1 MSLQAYLFFAST
13 ARNAWT
19 AEKIRVCSALL
30 LPLMQL
36 KVALFGNPAV
46 KRLLPALV
54 AFLFSSFPA
63 EAKNRSL
70 APAVFSELGESAW
83 DEAALLWVS
92 MRLGV
97 DCCHKQWLQTTL
109 LLLLLRRIQHAQSRG
124 FDPLFADSIP
134 LSVLRILPN
143 SIEATPSRDIPAF
156 LQVFARL
163 LAPQQRLFASLPP
176 PRGDTLRQAVALS
189 VFSAVFGRLKAAYST
204 FDALVRE
211 EAISADVGV
220 SSRTAGTAQR
230 ELLGVLVGLCSME
243 PFEVF
248 GCVIDV
254 RIPAGREA

>member
-19 AEKIRVCSALL
+19 AEKIRVCAALL

-36 KVALFGNPAV
+36 KAALFANPAV
-46 KRLLPALV
+46 KRLLPAMF
-54 AFLFSSFPA
+54 AFLLSSFPA
-63 EAKNRSL
+63 EAKNKPL
-70 APAVFSELGESAW
+70 ASAVLEELKGNAR
-83 DEAALLWVS
+83 DEAALLWIS

-97 DCCHKQWLQTTL
+97 DCCHKQWLQTTQQF
-109 LLLLLRRIQHAQSRG
+109 LLLLRIHNAQSRG

-143 SIEATPSRDIPAF
+143 SIEATPARDIPAF
-156 LQVFARL
+156 FQAFSRL
-163 LAPQQRLFASLPP
+163 LAPQQHLFASLPP
-176 PRGDTLRQAVALS
+176 PRGDTLRQAVTLS

-204 FDALVRE
+204 LDALIRE

-220 SSRTAGTAQR
+220 SSRTAGPAQR

-254 RIPAGREA
+254 WIPAGRDV